1 VLLIVVFISYGDLLG
16 KRVKGRSLQL
26 WSGISGLGL
35 VLVFG
40 GCEKIVDWRLFMA
53 RNLRLYLLFVCG
65 LDVLRNRSVGGLV
78 ALGWPRRFSPVDLL
92 LPACSGEDGRRRSAM
107 YAGLFTRR

>member
-26 WSGISGLGL
+26 WSGIISGLGL

-40 GCEKIVDWRLFMA
+40 GCEKIVDRRLFMA
-53 RNLRLYLLFVCG
+53 RNLRLYLLFVWAGC
-65 LDVLRNRSVGGLV
+65 V
-78 ALGWPRRFSPVDLL
+78 AEQKRWWPCRVDGRGVFRPLIFCCRL
-92 LPACSGEDGRRRSAM
+92 SGEDGRRSAM
-107 YAGLFTRR
+107 YARLFTRR